1 MKTQIKI
8 LGVSLL
14 LGLTACQQ
22 EFYQP
27 NSLALQTTEKY
38 AKLVSASFLPKAAKA
53 NSARGI
59 AYNNGYNTS
68 YNTGYNPLQYWNYG
82 QWGYQWN
89 QTSQTGVYGS
99 TMMYPQMSQETLRC
113 EQMVS
118 QIDDTKIENLEF
130 MLGTLE
136 RCLFRLAIHK
146 SAPMNYM
153 WRNESP
159 EILNYGGYLNDYVRP
174 AQYGQYNY
182 DMYSQ
187 FLLSGQTQL
196 GSNQYGY

>member
-38 AKLVSASFLPKAAKA
+38 AKLVSTSFVPKAATK
-53 NSARGI
+53 NTARGI
-59 AYNNGYNTS
+59 AYDQS
-68 YNTGYNPLQYWNYG
+68 YYTGDFYNPAQYWNYS
-82 QWGYQWN
+82 QWGSQWG
-89 QTSQTGVYGS
+89 QAAQTGMYGTS
-99 TMMYPQMSQETLRC
+99 MMYTQMSSETLRC

-153 WRNESP
+153 WRNEDP
-159 EILNYGGYLNDYVRP
+159 QILNYGGYLNDYIRP
-174 AQYGQYNY
+174 AQYGANNY
-182 DMYSQ
+182 DMYSN
-187 FLLSGQTQL
+187 FLLSGNTQL
-196 GSNQYGY
+196 GSNPYGY